1 MDAQPNITTEFRLMR
16 IIYPELEAAHC
27 AFDTVR
33 EARRSA
39 LKIGGRTKIEA
50 SLVTLFGK
58 SHAGKTTILEAYM
71 EARFPGDVDP
81 EQPDNKKPQRKVVAI
96 TLNGDSSHMSF
107 LKQILRAYKDPFPG
121 EGVADEKLE
130 RIIKYINY
138 YKTELLIFDEAS
150 NLRIRKATDLDA
162 TKTHNTLRGFAK
174 LGCPVVVAGTDEAE
188 DKILS
193 DSQLVSMNYDVS
205 IHELKQNSMEDM
217 QLFGSYCADLGLALK
232 EHGLFAKR
240 SNFVIDNTIACLFIA
255 SGGLRGRVSRLVEH
269 AAYIARHQDA
279 DEVRLDHLEA
289 ATDVYSIK
297 NKIVAYNPFR
307 ESRKTRKK
315 ETRVA

>member
-1 MDAQPNITTEFRLMR
+1 MDGRPNITTEFRLMR
-16 IIYPELEAAHC
+16 IIYPEMVAAHS
-27 AFDTVR
+27 AFDNVR

-39 LKIGGRTKIEA
+39 LEIGGRSKIEG
-50 SLVTLFGK
+50 SLVSLFGK

-71 EARFPGDVDP
+71 EAHFPDDVDP
-81 EQPDNKKPQRKVVAI
+81 EKPDNKRPQRKIVGI
-96 TLNGDSSHMSF
+96 TLNGDSSYLSF
-107 LKQILRAYKDPFPG
+107 VKQILRAYKDPFPG
-121 EGVADEKLE
+121 DGNADDKLE

-174 LGCPVVVAGTDEAE
+174 MGCPVVVAGTEEAE
-188 DKILS
+188 SKILS
-193 DSQLVSMNYDVS
+193 DGQLVSMNHDVS
-205 IHELKQNSMEDM
+205 IKTLKQDCAADM
-217 QLFGSYCADLGLALK
+217 HLFGSYCADLGLALK
-232 EHGLFAKR
+232 EHGLFPKR

-269 AAYIARHQDA
+269 AAYIARHEDA
-279 DEVRLDHLEA
+279 EEVRLDHLEA
-289 ATDVYSIK
+289 ATDAYSIK
-297 NKIVAYNPFR
+297 NKIVTHNPFR